1 MFKKTI
7 NEICPFSYE
16 ELIQDPNLLK
26 TLKWSEFHDLME
38 SSYNNNFNEDEMFEA
53 EFEMLREFESTK
65 SLVMS
70 LMKETFT
77 ETGVTDL
84 VGNFFKSN
92 NIDLNSKNGERDR
105 FTFLKLAKK
114 NRSNFLKTGITV
126 GQILSGD
133 LTGLFIVFLKNMFMS
148 DMDDRL
154 DSIVG

>member
-1 MFKKTI
+1 
-7 NEICPFSYE
+7 
-16 ELIQDPNLLK
+16 
-26 TLKWSEFHDLME
+26 ME
-38 SSYNNNFNEDEMFEA
+38 S
-53 EFEMLREFESTK
+53 
-65 SLVMS
+65 
-70 LMKETFT
+70 MKDTFT

-84 VGNFFKSN
+84 VSNFFKSN

-148 DMDDRL
+148 DIDDKL
-154 DSIVG
+154 DSIIG